1 VLSVTNS
8 KLSLAVSGDRGYRGR
23 PRGQRGGEIRE
34 RCPRGLRGREIGMWH
49 ANQSKK
55 RRAEAERNSVC
66 CLQAYLY
73 LSFVK

>member
-1 VLSVTNS
+1 VTNS

-23 PRGQRGGEIRE
+23 LRGR
-34 RCPRGLRGREIGMWH
+34 RGREIGMWH
-49 ANQSKK
+49 ANQSRK
-55 RRAEAERNSVC
+55 RRADAERNSVC